1 MVIFFT
7 SVAALIMWLIMWA
20 LGIKGIVAISGSLLL
35 IGIAVGIQ
43 RLLAALSG
51 NSE

>member
-7 SVAALIMWLIMWA
+7 SVAALIMWIIMWA

-43 RLLAALSG
+43 RMLAALTGS
-51 NSE
+51 SE